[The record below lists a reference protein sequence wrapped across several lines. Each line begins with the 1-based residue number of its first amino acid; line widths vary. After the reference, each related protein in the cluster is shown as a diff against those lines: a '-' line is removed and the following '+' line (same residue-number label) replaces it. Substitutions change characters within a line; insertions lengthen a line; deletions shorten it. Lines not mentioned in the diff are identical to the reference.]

1 MATVLAIKAHP
12 LTKDESRSVRA
23 LSTFLDNYRQT
34 NPEDTIQVIDVYSDN
49 IPEIDEDLLSGWNA
63 LRAGTAF
70 TDLTENQQAKI
81 ARFNELTEQFLAAD
95 KVVIANAL
103 WNLGIP
109 TRLKAWV
116 DTINVAGKTFK
127 YNELGQPVGLA
138 GGKKLLHI
146 QSNGGVYEGN
156 DPASQYINT
165 IFRFIGIDDIQQLF
179 IEGIDYQPDRADELL
194 TAAMAKATELGK
206 TF

>member
-63 LRAGTAF
+63 LRAGTTF